1 MRGLG
6 GITDARLFSH
16 CYVGTK
22 RLVEE
27 YVDEMCAA
35 LQALVDAPAH
45 EFSPVCCI
53 AWELVGSGVLKA
65 RYGTRVGV
73 KGALL
78 HGFAGS
84 LRAVGPGMCGAA
96 LWDHIFSSTPD
107 CFLMLVV

>member
-1 MRGLG
+1 MSGNAACAGLVRGLG

-45 EFSPVCCI
+45 EFSPVCCFRR
-53 AWELVGSGVLKA
+53 LGA
-65 RYGTRVGV
+65 R
-73 KGALL
+73 
-78 HGFAGS
+78 
-84 LRAVGPGMCGAA
+84 LRRQWC
-96 LWDHIFSSTPD
+96 
-107 CFLMLVV
+107 